1 MTGAAKGE
9 GRERWGEP
17 SAREQPAD
25 SEREWVGRRDP
36 HRDEAGPALSNVVTR
51 RAHTYGGSV
60 RIA

>member
-1 MTGAAKGE
+1 MRGE
-9 GRERWGEP
+9 RDGESRVRESSRP
-17 SAREQPAD
+17 TVRESGVD
-25 SEREWVGRRDP
+25 RRDP